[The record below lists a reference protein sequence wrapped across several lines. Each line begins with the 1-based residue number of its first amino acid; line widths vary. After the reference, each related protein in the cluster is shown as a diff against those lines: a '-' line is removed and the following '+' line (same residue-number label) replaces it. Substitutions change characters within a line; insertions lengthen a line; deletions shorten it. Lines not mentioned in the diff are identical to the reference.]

1 MLREASIT
9 CILNFPSTGIRFG
22 NQWVTGKWHNST
34 SSVWTRLWTISYY
47 LYLLFMDRIS
57 WISVKFATYILPE
70 LLQAVPGLGGEGK
83 RL

>member
-22 NQWVTGKWHNST
+22 NPWVIGKWHNST
-34 SSVWTRLWTISYY
+34 SLVWTRLWTISYY
-47 LYLLFMDRIS
+47 LYLLFMDRSS
-57 WISVKFATYILPE
+57 WISVKLATYILPE